1 MGCGVSNDCALH
13 LKEKHSFNL
22 RLSAALAV
30 EHDKNSGSRLS
41 TRHSQNR
48 TGSSEFLT
56 ASLEQDGRA
65 MSEVSSF
72 HTLSVASE
80 PSELQPSIDV
90 STTTEVKVI
99 IFGFQ
104 IAQLEHHHFNI
115 NQQKKNT
122 GTRNTVTDS
131 LFGFASAPSCS
142 SSSLSLPKVNNLT
155 KLRVYYLSFSL
166 SATSSHTF

>member
-1 MGCGVSNDCALH
+1 MPGVEWVVGFQMTGALH

-30 EHDKNSGSRLS
+30 EHDKNSRSRLS

-80 PSELQPSIDV
+80 PSGLQPSIDV

-99 IFGFQ
+99 LFGYFQ
-104 IAQLEHHHFNI
+104 IAQLEHHHFNR
-115 NQQKKNT
+115 NQQKKST
-122 GTRNTVTDS
+122 GTGNTVTDS
-131 LFGFASAPSCS
+131 FFCFASAPSCDS
-142 SSSLSLPKVNNLT
+142 MQFPFTAKGE
-155 KLRVYYLSFSL
+155 
-166 SATSSHTF
+166 